1 MVSDFTGLALVMCSH
16 SWSLPYIHDGNLR
29 CRFESDVVRFC
40 THLAVLRSHCFTAG
54 DFLVHHA
61 IALGLV
67 LRTYWPAYRFSRCL

>member
-1 MVSDFTGLALVMCSH
+1 MDSSLAVAGVGLEVSTL
-16 SWSLPYIHDGNLR
+16 
-29 CRFESDVVRFC
+29 ESDVVRFC